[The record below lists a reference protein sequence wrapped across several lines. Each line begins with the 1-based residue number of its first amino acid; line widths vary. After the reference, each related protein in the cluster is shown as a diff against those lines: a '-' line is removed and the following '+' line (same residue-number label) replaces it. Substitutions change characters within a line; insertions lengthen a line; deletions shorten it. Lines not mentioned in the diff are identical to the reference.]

1 MANFAATPDEPRG
14 KFAGAYDPPTL
25 KSTTESKILPL
36 RQNKLV
42 IWAVKKVCFPHI
54 FPGYSPAIIINF
66 AFYRV
71 P

>member
-1 MANFAATPDEPRG
+1 MAYGKFITRTRSCRPSSLGWQMANFAATPDEPRG

-42 IWAVKKVCFPHI
+42 I
-54 FPGYSPAIIINF
+54 
-66 AFYRV
+66 
-71 P
+71 